1 MSDRLASYGKHV
13 LEDRFVLQERVG
25 HGRMSSVYRA
35 SDIRSGEAEVAVK
48 LLNTSHADHIKRELF
63 KRETTALK
71 RLRHPNIVRLRERG
85 WSESEKAFYIVLDY
99 MPYSLDRYL
108 KGEQWSQQ
116 GRIDPYRVVRELAE
130 AVAHA
135 HSENVI
141 HRDIKPSNV
150 LFDMNGR
157 PMLTDFGI
165 SKLLSDLT
173 VGQTLAGFWSGGYA
187 SPEQRATRPTTPK
200 SDIYSLGSV
209 FFHLLSGR
217 EPPLEGPTPMMV
229 DQHVDGP
236 RPLKNVL
243 KQMLSTSPPDRP
255 SSGAELI
262 TALEV
267 TRRFEELPRHFLIL
281 TRTAIRDVASAGY
294 SPTEAFDEVA
304 AALVEDLGGIEVE
317 ETHVHAEGEDLII
330 LGDELRLICTPDESG
345 TSLVVKT
352 VQTPYMPNLDAEKGH
367 SVPLRARWVPV
378 ERTPDDATLAPAA
391 TDLTK
396 LLADLHTHETVGA
409 VRQARLESRREFIDR
424 WDVALGNYRN
434 RIERQAPSLE
444 YSGVVE
450 EPDYVRFTLTKLPPD
465 NLNWEDDTPIAVR
478 GTSHSRLLPVGNLVG
493 KHGRTIEVARQGHKF
508 NNDDSVIPESGLL
521 TINVMEALAANSRQ
535 GYAVRAFRYEQM
547 ANPNLARVIIDPSN
561 ASGIAEADLDYFQDW
576 LSDDKKDAVKKAVS
590 SNDLFLIK
598 GPPGT
603 GKTSVIAEIVLQIL
617 QREPE
622 ARILLTSQS
631 NIAVDHALTRIHEA
645 AREVG
650 DSPPEMVRIG
660 RAEKISHGGESWTL
674 EERARSWRQE
684 VLGRC
689 DPIVAE
695 LQQAERKARE
705 AVREAGESADSESA
719 TAGAIEEWITEAKD
733 LADQLEEFEQEYT
746 SLGSEASPETR
757 DASREMIEQAR
768 EQLSSHLDVLNGMLP
783 EPVDLEDEDHKTNLA
798 EIIKAAASSQQVK
811 SETLD
816 PATRELQRIQGLRR
830 VVTQWTSI
838 VGLADDFKLLI
849 GNSAQ
854 VLAAT
859 CLFSGKLFRGD
870 QHGGAQS
877 PGISFDWTI
886 VDEASRA
893 TVPEILVPIVRS
905 ERAVLVG
912 DERQLPPMVDEMLG
926 EETKGTS
933 DKQSLETSLFQT
945 LVEQMEESEQSHLAS
960 LRTQYR
966 MHPAI
971 GSLVSSVF
979 YDGELENG
987 NLPKARRRAFDWMPA
1002 PVTWVSTSSL
1012 PNRSESRSGE
1022 SYVNS
1027 VESDL
1032 VFQLLERIE
1041 ARCRERRRRSSV
1053 GIITGYSA
1061 QVEHLT
1067 THINPSDRHRWRNL
1081 DVEVATI
1088 DSFQGRECDVVV
1100 YSTVRSNANQRIG
1113 FLKDHRRINVA
1124 LSRARDLL
1132 VIVGDDLM
1140 MENATLGAELNPFA
1154 SVLAYIRSHADDC
1167 KIVPARLVSML

>member
-1 MSDRLASYGKHV
+1 MSERQGSHEEHV

-25 HGRMSSVYRA
+25 YGRMSSVYRA
-35 SDIRSGEAEVAVK
+35 LDIRSGGSEVAVK
-48 LLNTSHADHIKRELF
+48 ILNTSHADSIKRELF

-85 WSESEKAFYIVLDY
+85 WSDSEKAFYIVLDY
-99 MPYSLDRYL
+99 VPYSLDSYL
-108 KGEQWSQQ
+108 KGELASHH
-116 GRIDPYRVVRELAE
+116 GSIDPYRVVRELAE
-130 AVAHA
+130 AVSHA
-135 HSENVI
+135 HSENVV

-150 LFDMNGR
+150 LFDPNGR

-200 SDIYSLGSV
+200 ADIYSLGV
-209 FFHLLSGR
+209 LYFHLLSDR
-217 EPPLEGPTPMMV
+217 EPPPDGPTPVMV
-229 DQHVDGP
+229 DEHVEGP
-236 RPLKNVL
+236 RPLRNVL
-243 KQMLSTSPPDRP
+243 KQMLSPNPSDRP

-267 TRRFEELPRHFLIL
+267 TRRLEELPRYFLIL

-294 SPTEAFDEVA
+294 STTETFDSVA
-304 AALVEDLGGIEVE
+304 AALVEDLGGLEIE
-317 ETHVHAEGEDLII
+317 ETHVHVEGEDLIV
-330 LGDELRLICTPDESG
+330 LGDELRLVCTPDESG

-352 VQTPYMPNLDAEKGH
+352 VQTPYMPNLDAEKSR
-367 SVPLRARWVPV
+367 SVPVRVRWEPV
-378 ERTPDDATLAPAA
+378 ERTPDDAALEASAVGLSNLQA
-391 TDLTK
+391 ELR
-396 LLADLHTHETVGA
+396 THETAGA
-409 VRQARLESRREFIDR
+409 ARREQLESRREFIDR

-450 EPDYVRFTLTKLPPD
+450 EPDYVSFTLTKLPPD

-478 GTSHSRLLPVGNLVG
+478 ETSHSRLLPVGNLVG
-493 KHGRTIEVARQGHKF
+493 RRGRTIEVARQSLQF
-508 NNDDSVIPESGLL
+508 NGDDSAIPKTGFL

-561 ASGIAEADLDYFQDW
+561 ATGIAEADLDYFQDW
-576 LSDDKKDAVKKAVS
+576 LSEDKKDAVKKAVAT
-590 SNDLFLIK
+590 NDVFLIQ

-617 QREPE
+617 RREPE

-645 AREVG
+645 AKEVG

-660 RAEKISHGGESWTL
+660 RAEKISHGGETWTL

-689 DPIVAE
+689 DPIIAE
-695 LQQAERKARE
+695 LGQAERKARE
-705 AVREAGESADSESA
+705 AVKDAGESTDPESA
-719 TAGAIEEWITEAKD
+719 ASEAIEEWIAEAKD
-733 LADQLEEFEQEYT
+733 FADQLEEFEQEYT
-746 SLGSEASPETR
+746 SLGPEASPETR
-757 DASREMIEQAR
+757 DAAKEMIERGR
-768 EQLSSHLDVLNGMLP
+768 EQLGSHLGVLNGMLG
-783 EPVDLEDEDHKTNLA
+783 EPVILEDGDDKANLA
-798 EIIKAAASSQQVK
+798 EIIKAAASSRQEE
-811 SETLD
+811 SETIG
-816 PATRELQRIQGLRR
+816 PAERELQRIQELRR
-830 VVTQWTSI
+830 VVRQWTGV
-838 VGLADDFKLLI
+838 VGLADDFKFLI

-854 VLAAT
+854 VVAAT

-870 QHGGAQS
+870 QPGGTQ
-877 PGISFDWTI
+877 PQGISFDWAI
-886 VDEASRA
+886 VDEAGRA

-912 DERQLPPMVDEMLG
+912 DERQLPPMVDEMLID
-926 EETKGTS
+926 ETDGS
-933 DKQSLETSLFQT
+933 SGNQSLETSLFQT
-945 LVEQMEESEQSHLAS
+945 LVERMEESVQSHFAS

-971 GSLVSSVF
+971 GGLISSVF
-979 YDGELENG
+979 YDGKLENG
-987 NLPKARRRAFDWMPA
+987 ALPRSRRRAFDWMPA

-1012 PNRSESRSGE
+1012 PNRSETRSGE

-1027 VESDL
+1027 QESEL
-1032 VFQLLERIE
+1032 VAQLLDRVE
-1041 ARCRERRRRSSV
+1041 ARCRERRRRSTV
-1053 GIITGYSA
+1053 GVIAGYSA

-1067 THINPSDRHRWRNL
+1067 THIDPSDRRRWGNL
-1081 DVEVATI
+1081 DVEIATI

-1100 YSTVRSNANQRIG
+1100 YSTVRSNPNQRIG
-1113 FLKDHRRINVA
+1113 FLKDYRRINVA
-1124 LSRARDLL
+1124 LSRARELL

-1140 MENATLGAELNPFA
+1140 MENATVGGELNPFA
-1154 SVLAYIRSHADDC
+1154 SVLAYIRSHEDDC
-1167 KIVPARLVSML
+1167 KIVPAGFVSML

>member
-1 MSDRLASYGKHV
+1 MSERQAGRAERV
-13 LEDRFVLQERVG
+13 LEDRFVLRERVG
-25 HGRMSSVYRA
+25 SGRMSTVYRA
-35 SDIRSGEAEVAVK
+35 LDSKSGDIEVAVK
-48 LLNTSHADHIKRELF
+48 VLNTSHADNIKRELF

-71 RLRHPNIVRLRERG
+71 RLRHPNIVRLRHRG
-85 WSESEKAFYIVLDY
+85 WSDSEKAFYIVLDY
-99 MPYSLDRYL
+99 MPHSLDRYL
-108 KGEQWSQQ
+108 RGELGSQH
-116 GRIDPYRVVRELAE
+116 GGIDPYRVVRELAE

-135 HSENVI
+135 HSENVV
-141 HRDIKPSNV
+141 HRDIKPSNI
-150 LFDMNGR
+150 LFDSKGR

-209 FFHLLSGR
+209 FYHLLSGR
-217 EPPLEGPTPMMV
+217 EPPIEGPTTMMV
-229 DQHVDGP
+229 DEHVEGP
-236 RPLKNVL
+236 RPLKNVI
-243 KQMLSTSPPDRP
+243 KRMVSTNPADRP
-255 SSGAELI
+255 SSGAELV

-267 TRRFEELPRHFLIL
+267 TRRFEALPRYFLIL

-294 SPTEAFDEVA
+294 SSTEAFDEVA

-330 LGDELRLICTPDESG
+330 LGDELRLICTQDKSDS
-345 TSLVVKT
+345 SLVVKT
-352 VQTPYMPNLDAEKGH
+352 VQIPYMPNLDAEKGR
-367 SVPLRARWVPV
+367 SVPVRAKWEPV
-378 ERTPDDATLAPAA
+378 EGTPDDTVQASTAA
-391 TDLTK
+391 SLGN
-396 LLADLHTHETVGA
+396 LLAELRTHETVGA
-409 VRQARLESRREFIDR
+409 VRQERRESRREFIDR
-424 WDVALGNYRN
+424 WDVALSNNRN
-434 RIERQAPSLE
+434 RIEKRASSLE
-444 YSGVVE
+444 YAGVVE

-465 NLNWEDDTPIAVR
+465 SLNWEDDTPLAVR
-478 GTSHSRLLPVGNLVG
+478 GTSHSRLLPIGNLVERR
-493 KHGRTIEVARQGHKF
+493 GRTIEVARQTHRF
-508 NNDDSVIPESGLL
+508 NSDDTVIPESGFL

-561 ASGIAEADLDYFQDW
+561 ATGIAEADLDYFQDW
-576 LSDDKKDAVKKAVS
+576 LSEDKKEAVKRAVS
-590 SNDLFLIK
+590 TNDLFLIQ

-603 GKTSVIAEIVLQIL
+603 GKTSVIAEIVLQIMR
-617 QREPE
+617 REPE

-631 NIAVDHALTRIHEA
+631 NIAVDHALTRIHQA
-645 AREVG
+645 ASEVG

-660 RAEKISHGGESWTL
+660 RSEKIGHGGESWTL
-674 EERARSWRQE
+674 EERARLWRQE
-684 VLGRC
+684 VLSRC
-689 DPIVAE
+689 DPITAE
-695 LQQAERKARE
+695 LRQAERMARA
-705 AVREAGESADSESA
+705 AVKEAGVSADPESA

-733 LADQLEEFEQEYT
+733 LVDQLEEFEQEYT
-746 SLGSEASPETR
+746 SLGSEVSPETR
-757 DASREMIEQAR
+757 DVATEMIAQAR
-768 EQLSSHLDVLNGMLP
+768 EQLSSHLGVLNGMLP
-783 EPVDLEDEDHKTNLA
+783 EPVELKDGDDKANLA
-798 EIIKAAASSQQVK
+798 EIIKAASASQQVE
-811 SETLD
+811 SGTLD
-816 PATRELQRIQGLRR
+816 PATRELQRIQDLRR
-830 VVTQWTSI
+830 VVRQWTSI
-838 VGLADDFKLLI
+838 VGLADDFKFLI

-854 VLAAT
+854 VVAAT

-870 QHGGAQS
+870 QYGGAQS
-877 PGISFDWTI
+877 SGISFDWAI
-886 VDEASRA
+886 VDEAGRA

-905 ERAVLVG
+905 EKAVLVG
-912 DERQLPPMVDEMLG
+912 DERQLPPMVDEMLS
-926 EETKGTS
+926 EETKDTS
-933 DKQSLETSLFQT
+933 DNLGLSTSLFQT
-945 LVEQMEESEQSHLAS
+945 LVEQMGASVQSHLAS

-971 GSLVSSVF
+971 GCLISSVF
-979 YDGELENG
+979 YDGKLENG
-987 NLPKARRRAFDWMPA
+987 ALPKSRQRAFDWMPA

-1012 PNRSESRSGE
+1012 PNRSETRSGE

-1032 VFQLLERIE
+1032 VLQLLERIE
-1041 ARCRERRRRSSV
+1041 AKCRERRRRPSV
-1053 GIITGYSA
+1053 GIIAGYSA

-1067 THINPSDRHRWRNL
+1067 TNINPSDRHRWRNL

-1113 FLKDHRRINVA
+1113 FLKDYRRINVA

-1140 MENATLGAELNPFA
+1140 MENATVGADLNPFA

-1167 KIVPARLVSML
+1167 KIVPAGLVSML